1 MATKNLRSEKITSPE
16 FRVSFPNVFVAKAS
30 LDDKGQ
36 PTGKSKY
43 SLVMLIPKTTDTMEI
58 RSEISR
64 LAIGYFGE
72 KRIVDGKKTKAIPK
86 AIKNPLKDGD
96 EIYENNPEKYTMY
109 KGMWSLTASSLDRP
123 GLVDHNLEPI
133 ITPNEFYA
141 GCYARCTFNLYTY
154 DLPMSKGIA
163 LGLQNIQKL
172 RDGESFSG
180 TKISAEND
188 FDAVG
193 GAGSKDALSDFFEG

>member
-64 LAIGYFGE
+64 LAIEYFGE
-72 KRIVDGKKTKAIPK
+72 ERIIDGKKTKAIPK

-109 KGMWSLTASSLDRP
+109 KGMWSLTASSVNRP
-123 GLVDHNLEPI
+123 GLVDHNLKPI

-172 RDGESFSG
+172 RDGEPFSG

-193 GAGSKDALSDFFEG
+193 GVESKDALSDFFGG